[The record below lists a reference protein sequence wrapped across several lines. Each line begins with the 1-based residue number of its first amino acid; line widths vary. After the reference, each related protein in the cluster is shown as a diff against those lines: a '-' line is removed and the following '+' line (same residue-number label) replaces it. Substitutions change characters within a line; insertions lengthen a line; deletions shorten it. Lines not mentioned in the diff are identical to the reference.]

1 MRYVVRTGE
10 DINSISARHRV
21 DPGELSSLNMI
32 EGPIEPGDILEIPGQ
47 SMEPPSPPAFAVG
60 GQVLQ
65 PRRRGRR
72 RGGRSRARRPGVRPD
87 GRYTPPAI
95 GGGPITGIMGP
106 GLQQPRP
113 PGGLS
118 NYPNPNNTGGSVF
131 TERGS
136 LPRPPGGL
144 SNYPN
149 PNNTGETVLSGTDDY
164 VPGYALGGIAGQP
177 PEGQVPGQKKP
188 KKPPIFGQPMP
199 DAGMKRPTM
208 GQVKQP
214 PQKLSPKNYAQ
225 EEQAKKRLRGMGRKG
240 PGMMRPGNGQQPGA
254 PQQAKR
260 GGPAML
266 DQLWSNLGPQ
276 AQGFAEGGEVPGQP
290 EGVEKYQEIYGKKMA
305 ELRASKDGESS
316 PGGAPPRQGI
326 AGIQAGPQGPPGG
339 MPPRPPGGMP
349 PGPPGGMPP
358 GPPGG
363 MPQGPPARG
372 GGISSIQ
379 EREQSLAIAVKNST
393 ESVRA
398 GIMAALSLP
407 RSAL

>member
-65 PRRRGRR
+65 PRRRGRQ
-72 RGGRSRARRPGVRPD
+72 G
-87 GRYTPPAI
+87 
-95 GGGPITGIMGP
+95 
-106 GLQQPRP
+106 
-113 PGGLS
+113 
-118 NYPNPNNTGGSVF
+118 N
-131 TERGS
+131 
-136 LPRPPGGL
+136 
-144 SNYPN
+144 
-149 PNNTGETVLSGTDDY
+149 

-177 PEGQVPGQKKP
+177 PGGQVPGQQKP

-326 AGIQAGPQGPPGG
+326 AGIQAGSQ
-339 MPPRPPGGMP
+339 
-349 PGPPGGMPP
+349 GPPGGMPP
-358 GPPGG
+358 GPPSVRGSGSPPPG
-363 MPQGPPARG
+363 MPSKPPSESPPRPPTESPPG
-372 GGISSIQ
+372 GNGIA
-379 EREQSLAIAVKNST
+379 SLGTPPKANAVEDSTRAVK
-393 ESVRA
+393 A
-398 GIMAALSLP
+398 GIMAAASIP
-407 RSAL
+407 RSGSGISQILSA